1 MVRKLVINTRHP
13 VTVHLLLMQYDLIDH
28 SNAIHGSLGLL
39 IDYPDDALSQ
49 ELIFWFALA
58 QGCGLVSEYRLD
70 FSTKGTR

>member
-1 MVRKLVINTRHP
+1 
-13 VTVHLLLMQYDLIDH
+13 MQYDLIDH